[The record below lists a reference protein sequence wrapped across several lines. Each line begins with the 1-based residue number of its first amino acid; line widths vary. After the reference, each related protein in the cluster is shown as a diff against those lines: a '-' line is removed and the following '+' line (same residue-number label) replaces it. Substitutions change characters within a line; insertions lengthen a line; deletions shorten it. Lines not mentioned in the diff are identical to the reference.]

1 MSDPLNEVKPFEDD
15 FVPEIAPTDSDE
27 NPSGDSEQAKI
38 LQEFLDYCGSQ
49 ERDIRLS
56 GTDVGFLIATLT
68 INKQQ
73 AIYSLSGER
82 LVEAIKA
89 IEGVLEKLL
98 PAYRDL
104 ESSFGGPVGM

>member
-1 MSDPLNEVKPFEDD
+1 MSEPLNEIKPFEDD
-15 FVPEIAPTDSDE
+15 FVPEVAPSDSDE
-27 NPSGDSEQAKI
+27 NPSEVSEQAKI

-56 GTDVGFLIATLT
+56 GTDIGFLIATLT

-73 AIYSLSGER
+73 AIYSLNGER
-82 LVEAIKA
+82 LVEAIQA
-89 IEGVLEKLL
+89 IETVLAKLL
-98 PAYRDL
+98 PAYHDL